1 MKTHYRERKYI
12 LNTLTSGLLPKW
24 PSVKYRFQID
34 ISGVGYVLERETVY
48 VSDQLVHE
56 RESDNIINPTRSEHD
71 HEIKTQPHS
80 MQCLMISVAI
90 VGAVNQQ
97 PFQTTTSQD
106 RETHFRRRRQ
116 QTRQTK
122 EEKKKSCTKQAL
134 LLKRPASSQP
144 EGTFPVQFKNPNS
157 NMLHHSGLRQSRV

>member
-1 MKTHYRERKYI
+1 MTDRRKQKQGEEEGGRKYI

-56 RESDNIINPTRSEHD
+56 RESDSIINSTRSEHD

-80 MQCLMISVAI
+80 M
-90 VGAVNQQ
+90 
-97 PFQTTTSQD
+97 
-106 RETHFRRRRQ
+106 
-116 QTRQTK
+116 
-122 EEKKKSCTKQAL
+122 
-134 LLKRPASSQP
+134 
-144 EGTFPVQFKNPNS
+144 
-157 NMLHHSGLRQSRV
+157 